1 MTVDRS
7 DPRSAGDGPAI
18 PLGSSS
24 SSFSDYLRQHAPHLL
39 PESGLAADLA
49 SHAANGTNDKSGIA
63 PHGTTIVALT
73 YAGGVLIAG
82 DRRATQGNLIANR
95 DMQKVYVT
103 DEYSA
108 VGIAGTAG
116 IAIELV
122 RLFAVELEHYEK
134 IEGVP
139 LTFNGKANKLSSM
152 VRSNL
157 GAAMQGLAAVPLLV
171 GFDIDISDP
180 DRAGRIVSYDVV
192 GGRYEERS
200 GYHAVGSGSLFAKSA
215 LKKLYRP
222 GMSED
227 EALRAAVESLYDAAD
242 DDSATGGPDVTRGI
256 YPTAVAITS
265 VGADDVA
272 HDRISAAARSVLAE
286 RTESAAHTGGTDHHT
301 RAGQEVS
308 EGNSAL

>member
-1 MTVDRS
+1 MTLDRS
-7 DPRSAGDGPAI
+7 NSRSGDDAAVI
-18 PLGSSS
+18 PVGSSS
-24 SSFSDYLRQHAPHLL
+24 SSFSDYLRHHAPHLL
-39 PESGLAADLA
+39 PESRLGADLGLRM
-49 SHAANGTNDKSGIA
+49 SSEGSDRSGIA
-63 PHGTTIVALT
+63 PHGTTIVAVA

-108 VGIAGTAG
+108 AGIAGTAG

-171 GFDIDISDP
+171 GFDIDIPDP

-215 LKKLYRP
+215 LKKLYTP
-222 GMSED
+222 GMSE
-227 EALRAAVESLYDAAD
+227 EQALGAAVESLFDAAD
-242 DDSATGGPDVTRGI
+242 DDSATGGPDLTRGI
-256 YPTAVAITS
+256 YPTAVTITS
-265 VGADDVA
+265 VGATEVVE
-272 HDRISAAARSVLAE
+272 DRISAAARAVIAE
-286 RTESAAHTGGTDHHT
+286 RAAQEGT
-301 RAGQEVS
+301 
-308 EGNSAL
+308 AL

>member
-1 MTVDRS
+1 MTPTTNMS
-7 DPRSAGDGPAI
+7 DV
-18 PLGSSS
+18 
-24 SSFSDYLRQHAPHLL
+24 
-39 PESGLAADLA
+39 
-49 SHAANGTNDKSGIA
+49 A
-63 PHGTTIVALT
+63 PHGTTIVAVT

-95 DMQKVYVT
+95 DMQKVFVT
-103 DEYSA
+103 DEFSA
-108 VGIAGTAG
+108 AGIAGTAG

-157 GAAMQGLAAVPLLV
+157 GAAMQGLAAVPLLA
-171 GFDIDISDP
+171 GFDVDITDP
-180 DRAGRIVSYDVV
+180 ERAGRIVSYDVV

-215 LKKLYRP
+215 LKKLYEP
-222 GMSED
+222 GLGED
-227 EALRAAVESLYDAAD
+227 AALKAVVESLYDAAD

-256 YPTAVAITS
+256 YPTAVTITS
-265 VGADDVA
+265 VGATEVDES
-272 HDRISAAARSVLAE
+272 RIEQAARAVIAD
-286 RTESAAHTGGTDHHT
+286 RAVVAQNAQDGGT
-301 RAGQEVS
+301 AS
-308 EGNSAL
+308 

>member
-1 MTVDRS
+1 MS
-7 DPRSAGDGPAI
+7 D
-18 PLGSSS
+18 L
-24 SSFSDYLRQHAPHLL
+24 
-39 PESGLAADLA
+39 
-49 SHAANGTNDKSGIA
+49 A
-63 PHGTTIVALT
+63 PHGTTIVAVT

-95 DMQKVYVT
+95 DMQKVYIT
-103 DEYSA
+103 DEFSA
-108 VGIAGTAG
+108 AGIAGTAG

-134 IEGVP
+134 IEGMS

-171 GFDIDISDP
+171 GFDVDITDP
-180 DRAGRIVSYDVV
+180 ERAGRIVSYDVV

-215 LKKLYRP
+215 LKKLYTP
-222 GMSED
+222 GLGED
-227 EALRAAVESLYDAAD
+227 AALRAAVESLYDAAD

-256 YPTAVAITS
+256 YPTAVTITS
-265 VGADDVA
+265 VGASDVA
-272 HDRISAAARSVLAE
+272 ETRIADAARAVLAA
-286 RTESAAHTGGTDHHT
+286 RAAVTAPDGGT
-301 RAGQEVS
+301 AS
-308 EGNSAL
+308 

>member
-1 MTVDRS
+1 MS
-7 DPRSAGDGPAI
+7 D
-18 PLGSSS
+18 
-24 SSFSDYLRQHAPHLL
+24 
-39 PESGLAADLA
+39 
-49 SHAANGTNDKSGIA
+49 IA
-63 PHGTTIVALT
+63 PHGTTIVAVT

-95 DMQKVYVT
+95 DMQKVFVT

-108 VGIAGTAG
+108 AGIAGTAG

-134 IEGVP
+134 IEGVS

-171 GFDIDISDP
+171 GFDTDIADSEHG
-180 DRAGRIVSYDVV
+180 GRIVSYDIV

-215 LKKLYRP
+215 LKKLYTA
-222 GMSED
+222 GFD
-227 EALRAAVESLYDAAD
+227 ENAALRAVVEALYDAAD

-256 YPTAVAITS
+256 YPTAVAITDAGAVEVAENRIS
-265 VGADDVA
+265 DAAHAVIADRAAGADEA
-272 HDRISAAARSVLAE
+272 LR
-286 RTESAAHTGGTDHHT
+286 GGTST
-301 RAGQEVS
+301 
-308 EGNSAL
+308 